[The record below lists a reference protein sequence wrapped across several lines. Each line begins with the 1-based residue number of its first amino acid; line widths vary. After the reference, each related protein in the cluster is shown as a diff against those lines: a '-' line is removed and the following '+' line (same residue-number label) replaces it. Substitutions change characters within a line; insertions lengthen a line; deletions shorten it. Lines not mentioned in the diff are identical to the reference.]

1 MRVLYLDC
9 FAGIAGDMLLA
20 ALLDAGADLGLV
32 RKGLSSL
39 PIDGY
44 TIETGKGES
53 CGIAAAYVH
62 IKTTE
67 QQPHRKLQNILGLI
81 DQGDLTDSVKEK
93 ARHVFRRLAEAEAE
107 VHGTAPEQVHFH
119 EVGAV
124 DSICDI
130 IGCLLALESLD
141 VDRVICSPLPL
152 SSGTVQCEHG
162 LLPLPAPATL
172 ELIKGVPTRQ
182 TEIEGELVTPTG
194 AVLAVSLTHS
204 FSSLPGMMIERVG
217 YGMGSR
223 DLGFPN
229 ILRAIIGE
237 TEEPA
242 ISPADVENHGEI
254 MVLECSIDDL
264 NPEIYPYLIE
274 KLLDTG
280 AADAFLSPI
289 IMKRGRPGVLLTVLT
304 HQEKWSQLAKIIFEE
319 TSTLGIRLRRDM
331 RRVLLRETARV
342 STPYGKIT
350 VKFGRFSEKGSP
362 VQIAPE
368 YRDCRRA
375 AKQFGVPLKQV
386 YNEAVAAALDMVK
399 NN

>member
-20 ALLDAGADLGLV
+20 ALLDAGADLSLV

-39 PIDGY
+39 PIEGY
-44 TIETGKGES
+44 TLETGKGES

-67 QQPHRKLQNILGLI
+67 QQPHRNLQDILDLI

-93 ARHVFRRLAEAEAE
+93 ARQVFRRLAEAEAE
-107 VHGTAPEQVHFH
+107 VHRTTPEKIHFH

-130 IGCLLALESLD
+130 IGCLIALESLQ

-152 SSGTVQCEHG
+152 CSGTIQCEHG

-172 ELIKGVPTRQ
+172 QLLKGVPMRQ
-182 TEIEGELVTPTG
+182 TGIEGELVTPTG
-194 AVLAVSLTHS
+194 AVLAVTLAHS
-204 FSSLPGMMIERVG
+204 FSSMPGMIIERVG
-217 YGMGSR
+217 YGMGTR
-223 DLGFPN
+223 DLGIPN

-237 TEEPA
+237 AEELA
-242 ISPADVENHGEI
+242 ISPADVGNHDEI

-274 KLLDTG
+274 KLLATG

-304 HQEKWSQLAKIIFEE
+304 DPEKWSQLAKIIFQE
-319 TSTLGIRLRRDM
+319 TSTLGIRMRREM
-331 RRVLLRETARV
+331 RRVLLRETV
-342 STPYGKIT
+342 KVNTPYGMVT
-350 VKFGRFSEKGSP
+350 VKFGRFSEKEPP

-368 YRDCRRA
+368 YRDCSAA

>member
-20 ALLDAGADLGLV
+20 ALLDAGADLSLV
-32 RKGLSSL
+32 SKGLSSL
-39 PIDGY
+39 PLDGY
-44 TIETGKGES
+44 TFETGKGNS
-53 CGIAAAYVH
+53 CGIAAAFVQ

-67 QQPHRKLQNILGLI
+67 QQPYRNLRDILDLI
-81 DQGDLTDSVKEK
+81 DQGDLTDSVKGK
-93 ARHVFRRLAEAEAE
+93 ARRVFGRLAEAEAK
-107 VHGTAPEQVHFH
+107 VHGVAPEEVHFH
-119 EVGAV
+119 EIGAV

-130 IGCLLALESLD
+130 IGCLIALESLH

-152 SSGTVQCEHG
+152 STGTIQCEHG

-172 ELIKGVPTRQ
+172 ELLKGVPTRQ
-182 TEIEGELVTPTG
+182 ADFEGELVTPTG
-194 AVLAVSLTHS
+194 AVLAVTLAHS
-204 FSSLPGMMIERVG
+204 FSSLPGMIIERVG
-217 YGMGSR
+217 YGMGTK

-237 TEEPA
+237 TEELG
-242 ISPADVENHGEI
+242 ISPADAGNHDEI

-289 IMKRGRPGVLLTVLT
+289 IMKRGRPGVLLTVMT
-304 HQEKWSQLAKIIFEE
+304 HQEKCSQLAKIIFQE

-331 RRVLLRETARV
+331 RRVLLRETVKV

-350 VKFGRFSEKGSP
+350 VKFGRFSKEDPP

-368 YRDCRRA
+368 YRDCCAA
-375 AKQFGVPLKQV
+375 AKRFGVPLKQV
-386 YNEAVAAALDMVK
+386 YNEAIAAALDMM
-399 NN
+399 NNN